1 MALEYESAK
10 GFINLEF
17 LEINKLKAEIS
28 KMGHQYKTIVHKIEC
43 NFNAIITYSNNHMI
57 DKIQSCELWCWNN
70 FKLKEKFHK

>member
-17 LEINKLKAEIS
+17 LEINKVKAEIS
-28 KMGHQYKTIVHKIEC
+28 KMGHQYKTKVHKIEC

-57 DKIQSCELWCWNN
+57 DKIQSCEL
-70 FKLKEKFHK
+70 